1 MKFSDFAP
9 AYIAQIP
16 KLTWEPI
23 TRSVWN
29 TIQDEGLD
37 EEQEMYNRT
46 DWIMASLQISPEDI
60 KGLQQFNSNTVEE
73 FNRFDI
79 ALKSQYPGLT
89 DLIDYDAGTITIVKT
104 RRL

>member
-9 AYIAQIP
+9 GYIAQIP
-16 KLTWEPI
+16 KLNWQPI

-37 EEQEMYNRT
+37 EEQEAYERNN
-46 DWIMASLQISPEDI
+46 WVMASLVVDPKDAL
-60 KGLQQFNSNTVEE
+60 GLQQYNNDTIDE

-79 ALKSQYPGLT
+79 ALKSQYPGLV
-89 DLIDYDAGTITIVKT
+89 DLIDYDAGTITIVRTK
-104 RRL
+104 